1 MTTATPRIRLDIWLW
16 HARFFRTRALAQ
28 EACEKGRVRGHGH
41 RLDKGH
47 PLKVGDVLTFPQG
60 SKLRTVRVEA
70 LGERRGGADEAA
82 LLYTDL
88 FPSN

>member
-1 MTTATPRIRLDIWLW
+1 VTATTPRIRLDIWLW

-47 PLKVGDVLTFPQG
+47 PLKVGDVLTFSQG
-60 SKLRTVRVEA
+60 SKLRTVRGEA
-70 LGERRGGADEAA
+70 LGERRGGAEEAA